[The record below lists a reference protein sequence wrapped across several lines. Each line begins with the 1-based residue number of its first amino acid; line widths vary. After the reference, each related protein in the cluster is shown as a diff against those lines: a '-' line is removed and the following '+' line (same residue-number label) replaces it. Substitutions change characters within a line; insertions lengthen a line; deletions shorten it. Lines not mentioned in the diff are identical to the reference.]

1 MFDRSELTRP
11 GSSMTGRPSPG
22 GAFISS
28 GQALGMLAIV
38 PSMRGSSAAH
48 CALEGARGTAAVPE
62 ISFAI
67 ALMIDGFDGH
77 RNARSRFSAARR
89 VARLDDPAGLGALH
103 RERAWRVGHLV
114 RAPGEVAPRP
124 RVGGVS
130 ARARRTQ
137 AFQARHP

>member
-1 MFDRSELTRP
+1 MCDRPELTRP

-38 PSMRGSSAAH
+38 PSIRGRSAAH

-62 ISFAI
+62 ISYVI

-89 VARLDDPAGLGALH
+89 FARLDDPAGLGALH
-103 RERAWRVGHLV
+103 GRRAWRVGHVV
-114 RAPGEVAPRP
+114 RASGEIAPRP
-124 RVGGVS
+124 RVGSIS
-130 ARARRTQ
+130 ARAR
-137 AFQARHP
+137 

>member
-67 ALMIDGFDGH
+67 ALMIDGFDG
-77 RNARSRFSAARR
+77 RRLSRSVRQGRAARDAKGRAQKSRAALLVHGR
-89 VARLDDPAGLGALH
+89 VRTDRRTRGLAHLWLGD
-103 RERAWRVGHLV
+103 RVELFGESV
-114 RAPGEVAPRP
+114 RA
-124 RVGGVS
+124 
-130 ARARRTQ
+130 
-137 AFQARHP
+137 